1 MVVGKSMRLA
11 LAKWLWLMT
20 LMVSGAGF
28 AAAIEDGVKPPLL
41 AFKIDAQ
48 VVRCDAGPVG
58 DTKAL
63 TSMLQQGASVRMT
76 WSFSI
81 ARKRQYW
88 LNATVGELLVA
99 RVVTSD
105 LISRRWH
112 LQDTITGMD
121 VVTGDIERAIRFLTE
136 LHDFPLIDRSLLSPQ
151 EDYRVRLTLH
161 VDDSEQ
167 APAWWQRWLELNNQ
181 VLTGDFSLP
190 SP

>member
-1 MVVGKSMRLA
+1 MRLVLAILLA
-11 LAKWLWLMT
+11 LMV
-20 LMVSGAGF
+20 VSGAGF
-28 AAAIEDGVKPPLL
+28 AAATGNGSTQPRL
-41 AFKIDAQ
+41 ALKIGAQ
-48 VVRCDAGPVG
+48 LIRCDAGPVG
-58 DTKAL
+58 SVTAL
-63 TSMLQQGASVRMT
+63 TSMLKQGASVRVT

-81 ARKRQYW
+81 ERKRQYW
-88 LNATVGELLVA
+88 LNATVGTLTVT
-99 RVVTSD
+99 RMVTSD

-121 VVTGDIERAIRFLTE
+121 VVTDNIDRAIHFLTE

-167 APAWWQRWLELNNQ
+167 PPAWWQRWLEFNNQ

-190 SP
+190 NRNDPAHP